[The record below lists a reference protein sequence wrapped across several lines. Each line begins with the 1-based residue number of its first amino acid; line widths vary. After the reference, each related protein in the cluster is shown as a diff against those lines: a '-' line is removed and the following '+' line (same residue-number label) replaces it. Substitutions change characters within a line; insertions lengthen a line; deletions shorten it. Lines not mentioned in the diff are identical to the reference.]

1 MAFLGHTPVR
11 SPAHSPERGTER
23 IAGRRPQLIH
33 GRNEDRSPRAER
45 DSYIL
50 IVDDQTT
57 GRRILEEIVRGV
69 DDTLQVVSFSD
80 PRDALG
86 HARGRPPDLI
96 LTDYRMPEM
105 NGVEFIK
112 RLRSLPGC
120 AEVPIVVI
128 TVVGDRSVRYEALNA
143 GATDF
148 LTRPLDQYECM
159 SRCRNLLKL
168 RHQQCMIQDRAQ
180 WLERQVEIATRQIVL
195 RERETLLRLAR
206 AGEYRDQDTGNH
218 VMRMSKYS
226 RAIADYLGLSEADC
240 DEIEF
245 ASPMHDIGKIGVP
258 DHILLKPGKLGSTE
272 WEIMKNH
279 TVIGH
284 QILADSDSRYIQV
297 GAIIA
302 LSHHEKYDGS
312 GYPYGLAGEA
322 IPLQA
327 RIVAVADVYDA
338 LRSHRPYKE
347 PWSRE
352 RAVDFIIEQRGRHF
366 DPACVDAFTRQLD
379 LISAIEEQFTDA
391 PPLDTPVQT

>member
-1 MAFLGHTPVR
+1 MASPVHTPVQA
-11 SPAHSPERGTER
+11 PALAPEGATER
-23 IAGRRPQLIH
+23 IGGRRPTLIH
-33 GRNEDRSPRAER
+33 GRSEDRSPRIER

-50 IVDDQTT
+50 IVDDQST
-57 GRRILEEIVRGV
+57 GRRILEEIVRGI
-69 DDTLQVVSFSD
+69 DDTLQIASFSD

-86 HARGRPPDLI
+86 QARGRVPDLI

-112 RLRSLPGC
+112 RLRALPGC

-218 VMRMSKYS
+218 VIRMSRYS

-258 DHILLKPGKLGSTE
+258 DHILLKPGRLEPGE
-272 WEIMKNH
+272 WEIMKTH

-352 RAVDFIIEQRGRHF
+352 RAVEFIGEQRGRHF

-379 LISAIEEQFTDA
+379 LIFAIEEQFTDA

>member
-1 MAFLGHTPVR
+1 MASPVHTPVQA
-11 SPAHSPERGTER
+11 PALAPAGATER
-23 IAGRRPQLIH
+23 IGGRRPTLIH
-33 GRNEDRSPRAER
+33 GRSEDRSPRIER

-50 IVDDQTT
+50 IVDDQST
-57 GRRILEEIVRGV
+57 GRRILEEIVRGI
-69 DDTLQVVSFSD
+69 DDTLQIASFSD

-86 HARGRPPDLI
+86 QARGRVPDLI

-112 RLRSLPGC
+112 RLRALPGC

-218 VMRMSKYS
+218 VIRMSRYS

-258 DHILLKPGKLGSTE
+258 DHILLKPGRLEPGE
-272 WEIMKNH
+272 WEIMKTH

-352 RAVDFIIEQRGRHF
+352 RAVEFIGEQRGRHF

-379 LISAIEEQFTDA
+379 LIFAIEEQFTDA

>member
-1 MAFLGHTPVR
+1 MASLVHTSVQA
-11 SPAHSPERGTER
+11 PALAPEGATER
-23 IAGRRPQLIH
+23 IGCRRPTLIH
-33 GRNEDRSPRAER
+33 GRSEDRSPRIER

-50 IVDDQTT
+50 IVDDQST
-57 GRRILEEIVRGV
+57 GRRILEEIVRGI
-69 DDTLQVVSFSD
+69 DDTLQIASFSD

-86 HARGRPPDLI
+86 QARGRVPDLI

-112 RLRSLPGC
+112 RLRALPGC

-218 VMRMSKYS
+218 VIRMSRYS

-258 DHILLKPGKLGSTE
+258 DHILLKPGRLEPGE
-272 WEIMKNH
+272 WEIMKTH

-352 RAVDFIIEQRGRHF
+352 RAVEFIGEQRGRHF

-379 LISAIEEQFTDA
+379 LIFAIEEQFTDA

>member
-1 MAFLGHTPVR
+1 MASPVHTPVQA
-11 SPAHSPERGTER
+11 PALAPEGATER
-23 IAGRRPQLIH
+23 IGGRRPTLIH
-33 GRNEDRSPRAER
+33 GRSEDRSPRIER

-50 IVDDQTT
+50 IVDDQST
-57 GRRILEEIVRGV
+57 GRRILEEIVRGI
-69 DDTLQVVSFSD
+69 DDTLQIASFSD

-86 HARGRPPDLI
+86 QARGRVPDLI

-112 RLRSLPGC
+112 RLRALPGC

-218 VMRMSKYS
+218 VIRMSRYS

-258 DHILLKPGKLGSTE
+258 DHILLKPGRLEPGE
-272 WEIMKNH
+272 REIMKTH

-352 RAVDFIIEQRGRHF
+352 RAVEFIGEQRGRHF

-379 LISAIEEQFTDA
+379 LIFAIEEQFTDA

>member
-1 MAFLGHTPVR
+1 MASLAHTSVQA
-11 SPAHSPERGTER
+11 PALAPEGATER
-23 IAGRRPQLIH
+23 IGGRRPTLIH
-33 GRNEDRSPRAER
+33 GRSEDRSPRIER

-50 IVDDQTT
+50 IVDDQST
-57 GRRILEEIVRGV
+57 GRRILEEIVRGI
-69 DDTLQVVSFSD
+69 DDTLQIASFSD

-86 HARGRPPDLI
+86 HARGRVPDLI

-112 RLRSLPGC
+112 RLRALPGC

-218 VMRMSKYS
+218 VIRMSRYS

-258 DHILLKPGKLGSTE
+258 DHILLKPGRLEPGE
-272 WEIMKNH
+272 WEIMKTH

-352 RAVDFIIEQRGRHF
+352 RAVEFIGEQRGRHF

-379 LISAIEEQFTDA
+379 LIFAIEEQFTDA

>member
-1 MAFLGHTPVR
+1 MASPVHTPVQA
-11 SPAHSPERGTER
+11 PALAPAGATER
-23 IAGRRPQLIH
+23 IGGRRPTLIH
-33 GRNEDRSPRAER
+33 GRSEDRSPRIER

-50 IVDDQTT
+50 IVDDQST
-57 GRRILEEIVRGV
+57 GRRILEEIVRGI
-69 DDTLQVVSFSD
+69 DDTLQIASFSD

-86 HARGRPPDLI
+86 QARGRVPDLI

-112 RLRSLPGC
+112 RLRALPGC

-218 VMRMSKYS
+218 VIRMSRYT

-258 DHILLKPGKLGSTE
+258 DHILLKPGRLEPGE
-272 WEIMKNH
+272 WEIMKTH

-352 RAVDFIIEQRGRHF
+352 RAVEFIGEQRGRHF

-379 LISAIEEQFTDA
+379 LIFAIEEQFTDA

>member
-1 MAFLGHTPVR
+1 MASLVHTSVQA
-11 SPAHSPERGTER
+11 PALAPEGATER
-23 IAGRRPQLIH
+23 IGGRRPTLIH
-33 GRNEDRSPRAER
+33 GRSEDRSPRIER

-50 IVDDQTT
+50 IVDDQST
-57 GRRILEEIVRGV
+57 GRRILEEIVRGI
-69 DDTLQVVSFSD
+69 DDTLQIASFSD

-86 HARGRPPDLI
+86 QARGRVPDLI

-112 RLRSLPGC
+112 RLRALPGC

-218 VMRMSKYS
+218 VIRMSRYS

-258 DHILLKPGKLGSTE
+258 DHILLKPGRLEPGE
-272 WEIMKNH
+272 WEIMKTH

-352 RAVDFIIEQRGRHF
+352 RAVEFIGEQRGRHF

-379 LISAIEEQFTDA
+379 LIFAIEEQFTDA